1 MALGILGI
9 IFAVLVL
16 ISALA
21 IFALFFKGG
30 YYVSNTW
37 IFYLIQVFTILLDAM
52 YISSVPDNFIINKVI
67 GGLLICIAIFN
78 AWFKEKNF
86 TISRIISAILI
97 CAALGLLFL

>member
-37 IFYLIQVFTILLDAM
+37 IFYLIQVNNYSKITTSNILKKQ
-52 YISSVPDNFIINKVI
+52 N
-67 GGLLICIAIFN
+67 
-78 AWFKEKNF
+78 
-86 TISRIISAILI
+86 T
-97 CAALGLLFL
+97 LF